1 MKMVELRDE
10 IFAAAH
16 MWPIIAAS
24 FLAGSLIG
32 ILVTFVWP
40 SPYRAT
46 LELII
51 GLDPYRVAQ
60 DNYISEFAEVPFR
73 NADDYKYWQ
82 MQQLNALVFSDDY
95 LDETLSRLV
104 DIDTYWQEVSVE
116 ELREILQVYWRNA
129 GMWRLAAEVSKSPY
143 AEQAVETWRDVI
155 LEKTEDSIAY
165 AREIFLLELQLQVIR
180 ESLLKVRNRLEQLS
194 EIEEALSQ
202 IHAELESDDK
212 SNLLNPSERWRL
224 LSLVSQ
230 AAGMNL
236 GWQSL
241 LDSFPVSNDHVE
253 DYISWVERV
262 MIGIGVES
270 ETLSN
275 QIESLERES
284 VIVLAEWEDAV
295 QDGDGLAATL
305 TVEKIIGLDTS
316 VRQLRPTYIAA
327 LVGGLLGL
335 LVWGVF
341 TLMRIQK
348 GLES

>member
-32 ILVTFVWP
+32 ILVSFVWP

>member
-16 MWPIIAAS
+16 MWPIITAS

-32 ILVTFVWP
+32 ILVSFVWP

-46 LELII
+46 LELIV

-165 AREIFLLELQLQVIR
+165 AREIFLLDLQLQVIR

-194 EIEEALSQ
+194 EVEEALSQ
-202 IHAELESDDK
+202 IHAELESDDNF
-212 SNLLNPSERWRL
+212 NLLNPSERWRL

-241 LDSFPVSNDHVE
+241 LDAFPVSNDHVE
-253 DYISWVERV
+253 DYISWVEKV

>member
-16 MWPIIAAS
+16 MWPIITAS

-32 ILVTFVWP
+32 ILVSFVWP

-46 LELII
+46 LELIV

-165 AREIFLLELQLQVIR
+165 AREIFLLDLQLQVIR

-194 EIEEALSQ
+194 EVEEALSQ
-202 IHAELESDDK
+202 IHAELESDDNF
-212 SNLLNPSERWRL
+212 NLLNPSERWRL

-253 DYISWVERV
+253 DYISWVEKV